1 MGRVVRW
8 RKGCWRGRRCLE
20 IVAIGAWP
28 NGRGGDCKEYSESTI
43 GYGPGVRVEIEEI
56 TRVSG
61 QAHRAPL
68 YIGLFG
74 YRNLLQQWKKRCKES
89 AKRRSKL
96 GWKSESRKP
105 KKDRSGKG

>member
-1 MGRVVRW
+1 M
-8 RKGCWRGRRCLE
+8 
-20 IVAIGAWP
+20 AIGAWP

-68 YIGLFG
+68 YSG
-74 YRNLLQQWKKRCKES
+74 QQTRVEADRRKE
-89 AKRRSKL
+89 RRGVGMIL
-96 GWKSESRKP
+96 NTHAP
-105 KKDRSGKG
+105 MHTDIH